1 MVSLLISLLI
11 TAVCFYY
18 GILYENT
25 AILTL
30 GYALILLL
38 LFSIIEV
45 IYRLCTLKCHLEIPI
60 TMAEQ
65 RQPVSIIFRITN
77 NSIFSG
83 GRVDVRM
90 NIRNSLVRK
99 GKTRWFTVSQVAPKT
114 SRHEFKVVLY
124 GAGSHEVALIKLRIH
139 STFGLF
145 SVTKKCK
152 DFGSILVL
160 PEIYSTLIQVSE
172 STRNFVGDAEVYDEF
187 RPGYDPGETF
197 EIRQYREKD
206 KLQSIHWKISAKT
219 DELMV
224 KENSLPKACAI
235 VLLLDLKKKDRGA
248 MEEYMAAYLELVSS
262 ISFCL
267 LDGKVP
273 HFIAWHSKETGD
285 IRRIRVDDE
294 ESFYLFL
301 IHYLRDGASL
311 NEKDIREEYRHKHKN
326 EWYLHDVC
334 VNNHLEVY
342 RDGEL
347 IYKLD
352 VKKIKDE
359 CEKME
364 LLL

>member
-18 GILYENT
+18 RILYENT
-25 AILTL
+25 VILTL

-38 LFSIIEV
+38 LFSVIEV
-45 IYRLCTLKCHLEIPI
+45 VYRLCTLKCHLEIPI

-65 RQPVSIIFRITN
+65 SQPVSIVFRIKN

-90 NIRNSLVRK
+90 KIRNSLAKK
-99 GKTRWFTVSQVAPKT
+99 GKTRWFTVSQVEPKT
-114 SRHEFKVVLY
+114 SRHTFQVVLY
-124 GAGSHEVALIKLRIH
+124 GAGSHEVELIRIRIH
-139 STFGLF
+139 STLGLF
-145 SVTKKCK
+145 SVTRKCK
-152 DFGSILVL
+152 DFGSILIL

-172 STRNFVGDAEVYDEF
+172 GVRNFMGDADYYDEF
-187 RPGYDPGETF
+187 RPGYDPGETY
-197 EIRQYREKD
+197 EIRPYREKD
-206 KLQSIHWKISAKT
+206 KLQSIHWKLSAKT
-219 DELMV
+219 DDLMV

-235 VLLLDLKKKDRGA
+235 VLLLDLKKINSGA
-248 MEEYMAAYLELVSS
+248 MEENMAAYLELASS

-267 LDGKVP
+267 MDEKIP
-273 HFIAWHSKETGD
+273 HFIAWHSRETGD
-285 IRRIRVDDE
+285 VRRIRVDDE

-301 IHYLRDGASL
+301 IHYLRDGAPW
-311 NEKDIREEYRHKHKN
+311 NEKDVREEYREKYKN
-326 EWYLHDVC
+326 EGYLHDVC

-342 RDGEL
+342 RNGEL